1 MEDSPMRP
9 YALNAG
15 EGWTYNYGIDF
26 TVLLGELRHGRGLA
40 IVRYHTRRGED
51 PPDHTHETEDESFFV
66 LSGSMTFRCGE
77 ETFDV
82 QSGGFVFLPHGIEHG
97 YTIVS
102 DDDVDL
108 LVVTSPAPEEG
119 APTGR
124 GWDGFIGDLEANG
137 ELRASPPAA
146 E

>member
-26 TVLLGELRHGRGLA
+26 TVLLGELRHARGLA
-40 IVRYHTRRGED
+40 IVRFQTHRGEE
-51 PPDHTHETEDESFFV
+51 PPDHTHETEDETFYV
-66 LSGSMTFRCGE
+66 LRGSLSFRCGDQ
-77 ETFDV
+77 TFDV
-82 QSGGFVFLPHGIEHG
+82 ESGGFVFLPHGIEHG
-97 YTIVS
+97 YTICS

-108 LVVTSPAPEEG
+108 LVLTSPAQEK
-119 APTGR
+119 ATGS
-124 GWDGFIGDLEANG
+124 GWGGFIADLETNG
-137 ELRASPPAA
+137 ELRSTPHVA